1 MGILRR
7 FLLEKR
13 DAVLQMHLEA
23 EHNAQGARKL
33 A

>member
-13 DAVLQMHLEA
+13 DAVLQMYLEA
-23 EHNAQGARKL
+23 EHAQDARKL